1 MENHNKETENDKRS
15 GIITPYNK
23 HKEYN
28 KHKKSLFY
36 SRESLLERAER
47 REREMF
53 FSAIVCFVCCI
64 LFCITVF
71 FMAICTMKGCN

>member
-23 HKEYN
+23 HKE
-28 KHKKSLFY
+28 SLFY
-36 SRESLLERAER
+36 SGESLLERAER